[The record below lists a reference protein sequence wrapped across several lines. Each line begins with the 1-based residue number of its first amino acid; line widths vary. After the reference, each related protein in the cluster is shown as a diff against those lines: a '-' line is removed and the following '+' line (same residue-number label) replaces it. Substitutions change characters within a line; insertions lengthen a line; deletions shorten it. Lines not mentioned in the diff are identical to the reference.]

1 MATFSV
7 PSSTPQRISSAFNSV
22 NEGINEIKNADHV
35 KQAVSIF
42 TEPRDTFV
50 KSSVSLSKSTNISA
64 EAAIQAPAEY
74 YRQLPAVQKGSE
86 NLNELQKRLNDPKLN
101 VAHGLDS
108 LLKNIGDMSEL
119 DKFDLQSMYQN
130 YQQGVS
136 LLIDL
141 IKQTQQDQKKISQ
154 NMKA

>member
-7 PSSTPQRISSAFNSV
+7 PSSTPQRINSV

-42 TEPRDTFV
+42 TEPSDSFV

-64 EAAIQAPAEY
+64 EAAIQAPTAY
-74 YRQLPAVQKGSE
+74 YRQLPAVQNESV
-86 NLNELQKRLNDPKLN
+86 NANELQKTLNDPQLN

-108 LLKNIGDMSEL
+108 LVKTMGDMSEL
-119 DKFDLQSMYQN
+119 EKFDLQRMYQD
-130 YQQGVS
+130 YQQGVN
-136 LLIDL
+136 LLSNM
-141 IKQTQQDQKKISQ
+141 IKLTQRDKENISQ
-154 NMKA
+154 NIKV